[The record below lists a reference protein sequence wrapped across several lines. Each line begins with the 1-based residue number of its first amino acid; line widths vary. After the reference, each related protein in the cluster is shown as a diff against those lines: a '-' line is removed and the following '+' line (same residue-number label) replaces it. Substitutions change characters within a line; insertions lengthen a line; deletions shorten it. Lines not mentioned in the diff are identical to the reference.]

1 MPLIGFTEKDAGEQ
15 DSMNPVRKLRL
26 RTGITQQELAVMA
39 RTSQSTIAAYESG
52 SKSPTL
58 RTLAKL
64 ADSQD
69 LEMVTSYMPRLT
81 REDRRSLA
89 FHRAIAEIL
98 CRRPVAV
105 RRRATRNLKKL
116 TGIHPGAK
124 LLFDRWRA
132 WLALPVEETG
142 LEDPGPSSAG
152 ARDAPGLSFFRCAE
166 PGRSS
171 PDPAAVSSAR
181 RSMN

>member
-1 MPLIGFTEKDAGEQ
+1 
-15 DSMNPVRKLRL
+15 MNPVRKLRL
-26 RTGITQQELAVMA
+26 RAGITQQELAVMA

-98 CRRPVAV
+98 RRRPVPV

-132 WLALPVEETG
+132 WLALPVEELVSRILDPLPPAREMRQVSPFSG
-142 LEDPGPSSAG
+142 VLSPEDR
-152 ARDAPGLSFFRCAE
+152 ARILRQFRAQD
-166 PGRSS
+166 
-171 PDPAAVSSAR
+171 DP
-181 RSMN
+181 